1 MKEIGSTV
9 VACAALISG
18 AFAQDAQFATPR
30 QHARYLENRGQWPA
44 QVLYHTNFGVLAL
57 WAERDRIT
65 FSKWQDGIGDQV
77 HELLHQPE
85 AARSG
90 VAFHGHAWRMELVG
104 AEPAA
109 IHANAPGIT
118 SYNYF
123 IGNDPSKWAS
133 DVHAFEELVYQ
144 EAWPG
149 VDVRLHSSHGS
160 FEYDVVLAAGSNV
173 DRVSIAYEGLAGTRI
188 DEEGRL
194 VLVTSVGELMEMQP
208 TAWYADGAREAVA
221 CAFTLKKNIVGF
233 DFGTGTDTSRPI
245 VIDPVL
251 VASTLSG
258 TGDIGTTQNYGH
270 TATYDQQGNIYTG
283 CICFG
288 QGYPTTTGAFDA
300 TFGGGFG
307 VDIAVSKLTPD
318 GTDLLA
324 ATYLGGGGG
333 DYPHSLVVTNAG
345 QLCVYGSSDS
355 NDYPVS
361 SDAFDATA
369 NGGAD
374 IVVTKLTP
382 NMNNIVGSTY
392 VGTNAEDGR
401 NNLTY
406 NYGDSYRGEIIT
418 DGLGDIL
425 IASCTSGS
433 GFPTTTGAYQTVLGG
448 GQDGVL
454 FSLAPDLSA
463 MNWCTYMGSIGGDM
477 CFGIKLDD
485 AGGVYACGAT
495 DATTFPTTTGAYQT
509 ASGGD
514 HDGFVVHLTNNATTL
529 LQSTYF
535 GYASGDDAF
544 FLQVDNNDHVYIYGQ
559 TDNVPIAPT
568 GTYGEA
574 GGPVFVAEL
583 LPDLS
588 ATVFTTELGY
598 ASGGFVSMVPV
609 AFLVDNCRRIYI
621 SGYGVSSGMTISTDA
636 LYTTG
641 GFYLAVYDQHMT
653 GTAPLYATYYSGAG
667 HVDGG
672 TSRFDKNGI
681 VYQAVCTSGGFPTT
695 PGAWSNTQPG
705 GWDVGVFKIDFEQNG
720 VNANITASALAGCAP
735 DTVQFSAWGEYETL
749 VWDFGDGSPTS
760 TDTMP
765 SHLYTDPGTYIV
777 TLIAFDPTSCNLSD
791 TATVIVSIGSAVTIE
806 PSFTYTQAGG
816 CEPYTVVLTNTTPG
830 GDNDYFWD
838 LGDGTTATTT
848 NVTHTYPGA
857 GTYTVW
863 LTVTDNLCQAT
874 DSAQQEITVTEP
886 VPLEALFTS
895 TQTDFCTGLTI
906 TTVNVSTGPPGLVY
920 TWDMGDGT
928 ILTGGSVS
936 YTYTEPGTYTVELL
950 AYDPLCDEGAT
961 YAVEVEVQESPLL
974 EQGLI
979 VPNIFSPNSDGEND
993 SFFPIPNAKD
1003 NVELTVYN
1011 RWGQKIYETPGAYQ
1025 PWDGRV
1031 PNNKPAP
1038 DGVYYYLLDYKLP
1051 CLGTEITGREEGYVH
1066 IVR

>member
-1 MKEIGSTV
+1 MAA
-9 VACAALISG
+9 ACAAISS
-18 AFAQDAQFATPR
+18 AALATDPVAPPAR
-30 QHARYLENRGQWPA
+30 TPARYLENKGQWPT
-44 QVLYHTNFGVLAL
+44 QVLYHTNFGELAL

-65 FSKWQDGIGDQV
+65 FSKWETGIGEKV
-77 HELLHQPE
+77 HELLHAPGSE
-85 AARSG
+85 RDG
-90 VAFHGHAWRMELVG
+90 TPLHRHAWRMHLQG
-104 AEPAA
+104 AAPTA
-109 IHANAPGIT
+109 IEALSPGT
-118 SYNYF
+118 TGYNYF
-123 IGNDPSKWAS
+123 IGNDPTKWAG
-133 DVHAFEELVYQ
+133 DVRAFDEVIYRN
-144 EAWPG
+144 AWPG
-149 VDVRLHSSHGS
+149 IDLRLHAGGNNFKYDVRLSANA
-160 FEYDVVLAAGSNV
+160 DPDAVRL
-173 DRVSIAYEGLAGTRI
+173 RYEGLNGLSLE
-188 DEEGRL
+188 DDGRL
-194 VLVTSVGELMEMQP
+194 VLATSVGDLVELAP
-208 TAWYADGAREAVA
+208 VAWYADGAMEHVP
-221 CAFTLKKNIVGF
+221 CAFVIRRDGVGF
-233 DFGTGTDTSRPI
+233 RFGQGVDRSRPI

-258 TGDIGTTQNYGH
+258 TGDVGTTQNYGH

-300 TFGGGFG
+300 TYGGGFG

-324 ATYLGGGGG
+324 ATYLGGAGG
-333 DYPHSLVVTNAG
+333 DYPHSLVVTNAS

-361 SDAFDATA
+361 SDAFDGSA

-392 VGTNAEDGR
+392 VGTAGEDGR
-401 NNLTY
+401 NTFTF
-406 NYGDSYRGEIIT
+406 NYGDSYRGEVIT
-418 DGLGDIL
+418 DGLGNVL
-425 IASCTSGS
+425 IASCTNGT
-433 GFPTTTGAYQTVLGG
+433 GFPTTSGAYQTALAG

-454 FSLAPDLSA
+454 FSLSPDLSG
-463 MNWCTYMGSIGGDM
+463 MNWSTYMGTSGGDM

-485 AGGVYACGAT
+485 AGGVYACGST
-495 DATTFPTTTGAYQT
+495 DSNALPTTAGAYQG
-509 ASGGD
+509 ANGGG
-514 HDGFVVHLTNNATTL
+514 HDGFVVHLTNDAGTL
-529 LQSTYF
+529 AQCTYF
-535 GYASGDDAF
+535 GYATDDDAF
-544 FLQVDNNDHVYIYGQ
+544 FLQVDNQDHVYIYGQ
-559 TDNVPIAPT
+559 TDNVPIAPA
-568 GTYGEA
+568 GTYGES

-583 LPDLS
+583 QPDLS
-588 ATVFTTELGY
+588 STVFTTQLG
-598 ASGGFVSMVPV
+598 ASSGGFGGMVPV

-621 SGYGVSSGMTISTDA
+621 SGYSVSSGMTISPDA
-636 LYTTG
+636 LYTDG

-653 GTAPLYATYYSGAG
+653 GTAPLYATYYSGAS

-695 PGAWSNTQPG
+695 PGAWSNTQPS

-720 VNANITASALAGCAP
+720 VNANITASAIAGCAP
-735 DTVQFSAWGEYETL
+735 DTVVFSAWGEYETL
-749 VWDFGDGSPTS
+749 LWDFGDGSATS

-765 SHLYTDPGTYIV
+765 AHLYTDPGTYVV
-777 TLIAFDPTSCNLSD
+777 TLIAYDPTSCNLSD
-791 TATVIVSIGSAVTIE
+791 TATVIVSIGSATAVE

-830 GDNDYFWD
+830 ADNDYDWD

-863 LTVTDNLCQAT
+863 LTVQDNVCLNT
-874 DSAQQEITVTEP
+874 DSASQEIVVTEP

-906 TTVNVSTGPPGLVY
+906 TTLNASTGPAGLEY

-928 ILTGGSVS
+928 VLSGGSVT
-936 YTYTEPGTYTVELL
+936 YTYTEPGVYTVELL
-950 AYDPLCDEGAT
+950 AYDPLCDDGAT

-974 EQGLI
+974 SEGLI
-979 VPNIFSPNSDGEND
+979 VPNIFSPNNDGEND
-993 SFFPIPNAKD
+993 SFFPIPNAHD

-1011 RWGQKIYETPGAYQ
+1011 RWGQKIYETPGAFQ